1 MATPNIVP
9 RADSEG
15 GLGTASKY
23 WASAYIDLIYVGAGS
38 IGRDA
43 NNLIDFSGSTS
54 IKFKVNGANELGLE
68 PSALYPTTSD
78 GLSLGYV
85 NFQFSD
91 LFLASGAVINFDG
104 GDVTLTHA
112 SNALTLDGGHLQLT
126 TNFEARFGSSNR
138 LRIYSDNTDA
148 YITNTATDGDII
160 FQADDSS
167 GGVTTYFQLD
177 GGANAMVASK
187 SIYMADNKRFYA
199 GSGGDLGIF
208 HDGTNSALLNDNGDL
223 FVQQN
228 ADGKDIR
235 FQCDDGGGNLTDY
248 LTLDGG
254 LGYMVASK
262 AIRALD
268 SVNIQ
273 LGSSGAFTM
282 QHNGTNAILQNLT
295 GDLQIISN
303 KQDKDIVFKGDDGQ
317 ASDNTTATYFYLD
330 GSSAQH
336 NGSATTALYTNW
348 PDKSRITFGTSHDLQ
363 ISHDGGNSYVE
374 NITNDLIL
382 INYADDRDII
392 FKASTGSAAAEE
404 YFRLDGSVGN
414 TYVNKDMRFVD
425 NVLAIFGNDGDM
437 SIKHDGSNMTMING
451 TGSMNFYQST
461 DGGDMVFYCDN
472 GSGGL
477 AEYFRL
483 DGDAGYTVASKHIN
497 FADNVK
503 SLYGASHDL
512 QIYHDGSHSYISD
525 TGIGSLYIN
534 GSTVYLRANQNENAV
549 VCNANGS
556 VDLYHDGSASPKL
569 STTSVGVGIT
579 GSATISQQLSGIGAI
594 DYPLTIASRD
604 DNNSLNQDGN
614 EGVGIKFKIAGNAS
628 SNPGDTLV
636 AASIAALRES
646 AADGDST
653 AGLGFFVTQNDET
666 LDEALR
672 IKSDGKVGV
681 GTASPAYPLDIV
693 GFANSSSGFRVT
705 DGTIDNRI
713 SWSSGNVGFFGTIS
727 NHSIA
732 FNTNSTVALTI
743 DTSQNATFA
752 GTITADSIT
761 TNTGSGAAVLGSHLD
776 LGDNQK
782 ARFGASDDLQIYHD
796 GSNSYIKEIGTG
808 NLNIGGTNLY
818 LTNGDGGETFA
829 TFVDDGAAS
838 IYYDNAVK
846 LATTSTGVDVTG
858 SLTPSLGITQPVA
871 SAAAN
876 VAAAVAGSIYNFSD
890 ADGAVVILPDSGN
903 GSQVGKT
910 FEFAVTT
917 TATSN
922 FHGITCAD
930 TANEKIIGHLN
941 MIDTDTSDTQVSF
954 AAQAGDSFSAVSM
967 NGTTTGIAGS
977 RFRLTNISADL
988 WLIEGTILHTGS
1000 VATPFA
1006 AE

>member
-1 MATPNIVP
+1 
-9 RADSEG
+9 
-15 GLGTASKY
+15 
-23 WASAYIDLIYVGAGS
+23 
-38 IGRDA
+38 
-43 NNLIDFSGSTS
+43 
-54 IKFKVNGANELGLE
+54 
-68 PSALYPTTSD
+68 
-78 GLSLGYV
+78 
-85 NFQFSD
+85 
-91 LFLASGAVINFDG
+91 
-104 GDVTLTHA
+104 
-112 SNALTLDGGHLQLT
+112 
-126 TNFEARFGSSNR
+126 
-138 LRIYSDNTDA
+138 
-148 YITNTATDGDII
+148 
-160 FQADDSS
+160 
-167 GGVTTYFQLD
+167 
-177 GGANAMVASK
+177 
-187 SIYMADNKRFYA
+187 
-199 GSGGDLGIF
+199 
-208 HDGTNSALLNDNGDL
+208 
-223 FVQQN
+223 
-228 ADGKDIR
+228 
-235 FQCDDGGGNLTDY
+235 
-248 LTLDGG
+248 
-254 LGYMVASK
+254 
-262 AIRALD
+262 
-268 SVNIQ
+268 
-273 LGSSGAFTM
+273 
-282 QHNGTNAILQNLT
+282 
-295 GDLQIISN
+295 
-303 KQDKDIVFKGDDGQ
+303 
-317 ASDNTTATYFYLD
+317 
-330 GSSAQH
+330 
-336 NGSATTALYTNW
+336 
-348 PDKSRITFGTSHDLQ
+348 
-363 ISHDGGNSYVE
+363 
-374 NITNDLIL
+374 
-382 INYADDRDII
+382 
-392 FKASTGSAAAEE
+392 
-404 YFRLDGSVGN
+404 
-414 TYVNKDMRFVD
+414 
-425 NVLAIFGNDGDM
+425 M